1 MIYEILNTI
10 SHYLDVRPLIILK
23 GDTTHHLFGRAILI
37 KVLLRSNHSYSRT
50 AKILNS
56 RIYKIKWYA
65 ERFKQ
70 NNYIDDI
77 ADIIY
82 WQHKEDIDYSKKL
95 STGS

>member
-1 MIYEILNTI
+1 MIYEILHTI
-10 SHYLDVRPLIILK
+10 SQYIGTTPLIILK
-23 GDTTHHLFGRAILI
+23 GDNTEHILGRAILV
-37 KVLLRSNHSYSRT
+37 KVLLRSDHSYSRT

-56 RIYKIKWYA
+56 KFNKIKWYA

-70 NNYIDDI
+70 NEYTDDM